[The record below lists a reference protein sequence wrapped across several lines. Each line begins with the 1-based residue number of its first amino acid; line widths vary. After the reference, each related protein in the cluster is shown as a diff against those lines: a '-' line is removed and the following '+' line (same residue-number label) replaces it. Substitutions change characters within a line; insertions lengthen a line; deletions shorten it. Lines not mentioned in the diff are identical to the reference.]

1 MVLKRLEELTAVELR
16 TELKRAGIK
25 GKYIKA
31 QAIMRLT
38 THLIDI
44 SEDPLTFEFDPEM
57 PIDEVQVDGNPDDYE
72 VTNDVPEILSSEPA
86 GSTAASVSGLVNS
99 ISAGNSANMPPVT
112 LPQSP
117 TALVTTTSS
126 ASITTATVTSSSAS
140 ASYPFQNMG
149 HFPPVSNM
157 NMHHPYNPS
166 PVMYPGMAGT
176 DYFSQYKAMAANPWP
191 QMLPGMSPTG
201 PIPPYPQMLPGMSPT
216 GPMPPYGSMW
226 GDHGADGLLQVWLH
240 QAWLQQHLQQQL
252 HQGDRVHLQV
262 CLQVLLLL

>member
-72 VTNDVPEILSSEPA
+72 VTNDVPEIMSSEPA

-117 TALVTTTSS
+117 TAFT
-126 ASITTATVTSSSAS
+126 
-140 ASYPFQNMG
+140 N
-149 HFPPVSNM
+149 
-157 NMHHPYNPS
+157 
-166 PVMYPGMAGT
+166 
-176 DYFSQYKAMAANPWP
+176 
-191 QMLPGMSPTG
+191 
-201 PIPPYPQMLPGMSPT
+201 
-216 GPMPPYGSMW
+216 
-226 GDHGADGLLQVWLH
+226 LQLR
-240 QAWLQQHLQQQL
+240 QRQSQQQRL
-252 HQGDRVHLQV
+252 HRLQRR
-262 CLQVLLLL
+262 LLTLSKIWDIFHQLPI